1 MKPKSVTRNLLSLM
15 VLAASSELQAANFTW
30 DPSQTPLTPS
40 GGTGAWNLSDTFW
53 SNAASDVAWADT
65 TGLLDTAT
73 FGGSAGTVTL
83 GTNLGAKGLV
93 FGTSGYTITGSTLT
107 LGVSGIDASALSS
120 GTTTISSNLTL
131 ASGQQSWNVGT
142 GSTLA
147 LTTGTFTRS
156 AGATLNLSGTGGVS
170 SSMTGLANDV
180 SEGSGILGPWA
191 TIGTG
196 SGTTYAQL
204 SGGNPV
210 AYTGG
215 TSGVANAIPS
225 ASTSATNYTITTAAT
240 GTYGVNR
247 TLNTLRST
255 VGASSITMGN
265 SASQINLIVNGV
277 LNSGSGTLT
286 IAQGGTST
294 SSGLMIGAN
303 NGRELVLNAA
313 NSQIAVTGRI
323 INNTAGTSSVTV
335 TGPNAVTFG
344 GTNTFTGNL
353 TVNGTLA
360 AGTGQST
367 TPTASNL
374 GALQPASNRNII
386 VNSGGTLSLT
396 GGNVLGTGASTN
408 TLSNTTLVVNAGGL
422 FRSGLDGSGAG
433 WWNKIGATHLN
444 GGTIRIGSGA
454 NTTGFQGLALIG
466 TVTVGGSA
474 ASLIE
479 NYAASNSASNGVH
492 LGQNATAGQSITFDV
507 ADVTGSSATDLGV
520 STNLLN
526 TSSNLTASGLTKTGA
541 GTMTLTGTNAYTGG
555 TVISVGTLQLGAG
568 GTAGSLSGSSAISN
582 NANLV
587 LNRSDSFAVANAMS
601 GSGNLAKIGAG
612 TATLSGTLTHSGS
625 TAISNGALAF
635 TTSQSSIGSLAVADS
650 AGLSVKAA
658 AAGSTLL
665 TTTSLTLGT
674 SGTSNLTFDFSN
686 LNTTAALIS
695 TGTFT
700 ANGTVNLVL
709 SNAGVLGSGSHTLI
723 DYTSFSGS
731 GGFPSG
737 TFTLSPRSSG
747 VLAND
752 LSGTALNLDVT
763 NDTPKWTGID
773 NGNWQ
778 AGSTGASSNWKL
790 VTGGTTTDFISAD
803 NVLFDDSALGTTSL
817 SINAASVSPTT
828 MVFDNTSLTYSVS
841 GSFGIAGAG
850 VLTKNGGG
858 SLTLETSNSYSGG
871 TTLNLGTLNVNNASA
886 LGSGTLTING
896 GTIDNTSGAAIV
908 SSTNNAQT
916 WSGDVAFTGS
926 NDLDLGSGAVTST
939 GSGNRTV
946 TVSSGAL
953 TVGELKTA
961 AGQGFVKQGSGT
973 LVLTS
978 TDAGSAA
985 SVVNGV
991 LDIAAGTLQ
1000 MNRSGALS
1008 AASGDLTA
1016 SGITGSGTITNGA
1029 AAVRWLFSTP
1039 TSGTHTFSGTLANGP
1054 SAALGFNKSGAG
1066 TQVLSGSN
1074 SYTDLTTVAGGELV
1088 ISGAN
1093 SGAGTNVALSSGKLT
1108 LANTQALGTSALI
1121 TMSGNNTATLAIAT
1135 DGGNNVYAVNQGT
1148 TTHSAIIS
1156 NRATVGVGI
1165 NHNLTTSATSPIGG
1179 GSISFTSG
1187 SNVTSGNGRVS
1198 FDVFNL
1204 GAGTV
1209 QTTLLNPTSANVTIG
1224 SVTKSL
1230 NAAAQTLDLGG
1241 TSTGNQI
1248 TGAIINGTA
1257 TVGLAKSNSSVWTLS
1272 GASTYTGTTTVSGG
1286 SLYVNGS
1293 LGNTA
1298 VTVSA
1303 VSGNARVGGNAVI
1316 GSGTA
1321 SLTIGANGVLAP
1333 GNSPGTI
1340 TVNGSTTL
1348 NSGSLFEYE
1357 YQGGGSN
1364 ADLVDV
1370 NGTLTINSGA
1380 LISLTDLFN
1389 SYNQGDKFTLFAYDT
1404 LVGTFDA
1411 YADDTTYTING
1422 GEWLINYNDATAGLN
1437 GGAGASYITMTAIPE
1452 PSVALIGG
1460 LGLLV
1465 MLRRRRD

>member
-1 MKPKSVTRNLLSLM
+1 MKPKSVTRTLLSLM

-30 DPSQTPLTPS
+30 DPSQTPLTSS
-40 GGTGAWNLSDTFW
+40 GGTGAWNLADTFW
-53 SNAASDVAWADT
+53 SNGATDVAWADT
-65 TGLLDTAT
+65 SGLLDTAT

-107 LGVSGIDASALSS
+107 LGVSGIDASTLSS
-120 GTTTISSNLTL
+120 GTNTISSNLTL
-131 ASGQQSWNVGT
+131 AAGQQSWNVGT

-156 AGATLNLSGTGGVS
+156 AGATLNLSGAGTVS
-170 SSMTGLANDV
+170 SSMTGISNTN
-180 SEGSGILGPWA
+180 GIIGAWA
-191 TIGTG
+191 TVGTG
-196 SGTTYAQL
+196 ASTRFATLSAGNLVGYTGATVMSTTASAWGGIPSGGTGTVNYDITISGTPGVTGLNRNVNTIRYTGTGMTQ
-204 SGGNPV
+204 GGNTNSLLLNTNAILNV
-210 AYTGG
+210 GTGTLSIG
-215 TSGVANAIPS
+215 GAANQFSIAASSTTTNEMVLAAANANI
-225 ASTSATNYTITTAAT
+225 TI
-240 GTYGVNR
+240 N
-247 TLNTLRST
+247 ST
-255 VGASSITMGN
+255 V
-265 SASQINLIVNGV
+265 VN
-277 LNSGSGTLT
+277 N
-286 IAQGGTST
+286 
-294 SSGLMIGAN
+294 GAN
-303 NGRELVLNAA
+303 A
-313 NSQIAVTGRI
+313 
-323 INNTAGTSSVTV
+323 SSVTV
-335 TGPNAVTFG
+335 TGPGTVTLVG
-344 GTNTFTGNL
+344 NNTFTGNL
-353 TVNGTLA
+353 VVNSGTLA
-360 AGTGQST
+360 AATGQASA
-367 TPTASNL
+367 PTSSNL
-374 GALQPASNRNII
+374 GALQPAANRNII

-396 GGNVLGTGASTN
+396 GGNVLGTGGSTN

-422 FRSGLDGSGAG
+422 FRSGLDGAGTG
-433 WWNKIGATHLN
+433 WWNKIGATNLN

-454 NTTGFQGLALIG
+454 NTTSFQGLALIG
-466 TVTVGGSA
+466 TVTVGGSS
-474 ASLIE
+474 ASSIE
-479 NYAASNSASNGVH
+479 NFAASNSASNGVH
-492 LGQNATAGQSITFDV
+492 LGQNATAGQSITFNV
-507 ADVTGSSATDLGV
+507 ADVTGNSATDLSV

-526 TSSNLTASGLTKTGA
+526 TSANLTASGLTKTGA

-612 TATLSGTLTHSGS
+612 TATLSGALTHSGS

-695 TGTFT
+695 TGVFT

-731 GGFPSG
+731 GVFPSG
-737 TFTLSPRSSG
+737 TVTLSPRSSG

-752 LSGTALNLDVT
+752 LIGTALYLDVT

-817 SINAASVSPTT
+817 SINAANVSPTT

-841 GSFGIAGAG
+841 GSSGIAGAG
-850 VLTKNGGG
+850 TLTKNGSG

-896 GTIDNTSGAAIV
+896 GTINNTSAAAIV

-926 NDLDLGSGAVTST
+926 NDLDLGTGAVTST

-961 AGQGFVKQGSGT
+961 AGQGFVKQGAGT

-991 LDIAAGTLQ
+991 LDVAAGTLQ

-1016 SGITGSGTITNGA
+1016 AGITGSGTITNGA
-1029 AAVRWLFSTP
+1029 AAVRWLFSNP
-1039 TSGTHTFSGTLANGP
+1039 ASGTHTFSGTLANGP

-1108 LANTQALGTSALI
+1108 LANAQALGTSALI

-1135 DGGNNVYAVNQGT
+1135 DGGDNVYAVNQGT
-1148 TTHSAIIS
+1148 TTNSAIIS
-1156 NRATVGVGI
+1156 DRAAVGVGI

-1241 TSTGNQI
+1241 TSADNQI
-1248 TGAIINGTA
+1248 TGAITNGTA

-1272 GASTYTGTTTVSGG
+1272 GASTYTGATTVSSGT
-1286 SLYVNGS
+1286 LLVNGS

-1303 VSGNARVGGNAVI
+1303 VSGTARVGGNAVV

-1348 NSGSLFEYE
+1348 NSGSLIEYE

-1389 SYNQGDKFTLFAYDT
+1389 SYNEGDKFTLFAYDT

-1411 YADDTTYTING
+1411 YADGTTYTING
-1422 GEWLINYNDATAGLN
+1422 GEWLINYNDDTAGLN
-1437 GGAGASYITMTAIPE
+1437 GGAGAGYITMTAIPE

>member
-53 SNAASDVAWADT
+53 SNGATDVAWADT

-93 FGTSGYTITGSTLT
+93 FGTTGYTITGSTLT

-120 GTTTISSNLTL
+120 GTTTISSNVAL
-131 ASGQQSWNVGT
+131 ANGNQAWNVGS
-142 GSTLA
+142 GATLA
-147 LTTGTFTRS
+147 FNTGTFTRS
-156 AGATLNLSGTGGVS
+156 TGATLNLSGAGTVS
-170 SSMTGLANDV
+170 SSMTGIANDA
-180 SEGSGILGPWA
+180 SGIVGPWL
-191 TIGTG
+191 TVGTG
-196 SGTTYAQL
+196 SATTYAQL
-204 SGGNPV
+204 SGGNLA

-215 TSGVANAIPS
+215 TSGLANAIPS
-225 ASTSATNYTITTAAT
+225 GSTSANNYTITSAIAA
-240 GTYGVNR
+240 TYGVNR
-247 TLNTLRST
+247 TLNTLRNT
-255 VGASSITMGN
+255 VGASTITMGN
-265 SASQINLIVNGV
+265 STSQINLIVNGI
-277 LNSGSGTLT
+277 LNSGTGTLT

-294 SSGLMIGAN
+294 SSGLMVGAN

-313 NSQIAVTGRI
+313 NAQIAISGRI
-323 INNTAGTSSVTV
+323 INNTGGASSVTV

-344 GTNTFTGNL
+344 GTNTFTGDL
-353 TVNGTLA
+353 TVNGTLT

-367 TPTASNL
+367 APTASNL

-422 FRSGLDGSGAG
+422 FLSGLDGSGTG
-433 WWNKIGATHLN
+433 WWNKIGATNLN
-444 GGTIRIGSGA
+444 GGTIRVGSGA
-454 NTTGFQGLALIG
+454 NTGAFQGLALIG
-466 TVTVGGSA
+466 TVTVGGS
-474 ASLIE
+474 SVSSIE
-479 NYAASNSASNGVH
+479 NFAASNSAANGVH
-492 LGQNATAGQSITFDV
+492 LGQNATASQSITFNV
-507 ADVTGSSATDLGV
+507 ADVTGNSATDLSV

-526 TSSNLTASGLTKTGA
+526 TSANLTASGLTKTGA
-541 GTMTLTGTNAYTGG
+541 GTMTLTGANAYTGG
-555 TVISVGTLQLGAG
+555 TVISEGTLQIGAG
-568 GTAGSLSGSSAISN
+568 GTAGSLSGSSAITN
-582 NANLV
+582 NANFV
-587 LNRSDSFAVANAMS
+587 LNRSDSFAVSNAMS
-601 GSGNLAKIGAG
+601 GSGNLTKLGAG
-612 TATLSGTLTHSGS
+612 TVTLSGALTHGGS

-635 TTSQSSIGSLAVADS
+635 TTSQSSIGSLAVTNS

-665 TTTSLTLGT
+665 TTSSLTLGT

-686 LNTTAALIS
+686 LNTTAALIN
-695 TGTFT
+695 TGVFT
-700 ANGTVNLVL
+700 ANGTINLVL
-709 SNAGVLGSGSHTLI
+709 SNAGVLGSGTHTLI

-731 GGFPSG
+731 GVLPGG

-752 LSGTALNLDVT
+752 LSGTALNLNVT
-763 NDTPKWTGID
+763 NDTPKWTGLD

-778 AGSTGASSNWKL
+778 TGSTGAGSNWKL

-803 NVLFDDSALGTTSL
+803 NVLFDDSAFGTTAL
-817 SINAASVSPTT
+817 SINAANVSPTT
-828 MVFDNTSLTYSVS
+828 VVFDNTSLTYSVS
-841 GSFGIAGAG
+841 GSFGIAGTG
-850 VLTKNGGG
+850 TLSKNGGG
-858 SLTLETSNSYSGG
+858 SLTLETTNSHSGG

-886 LGSGTLTING
+886 LGSGSLTITG
-896 GTIDNTSGAAIV
+896 GTLNNTSGAAIV
-908 SSTNNAQT
+908 STTNNAQT

-926 NDLDLGSGAVTST
+926 NDLDLGTGAVTST
-939 GSGNRTV
+939 GTGNRTA
-946 TVSSGAL
+946 TVSAGIL

-961 AGQGFVKQGSGT
+961 AGQGFVKQGAGT

-991 LDIAAGTLQ
+991 LNVAAGTLQ
-1000 MNRSGALS
+1000 MNRTGALS

-1016 SGITGSGTITNGA
+1016 SGITGGGSITNGA
-1029 AAVRWLFSTP
+1029 AAVRWLFSNP

-1074 SYTDLTTVAGGELV
+1074 SYTDLTTVTGGELV

-1093 SGAGTNVALSSGKLT
+1093 SGAGTNVALSAGKLT
-1108 LANTQALGTSALI
+1108 LANAQALGTSALI

-1135 DGGNNVYAVNQGT
+1135 DGGDNVYAINQGT
-1148 TTHSAIIS
+1148 TTNSAIIS
-1156 NRATVGVGI
+1156 DRATVGAGI
-1165 NHNLTTSATSPIGG
+1165 NHNLTTSATAPIGG

-1248 TGAIINGTA
+1248 TGAITNGTA
-1257 TVGLAKSNSSVWTLS
+1257 TVGLAKSNSSVWALS
-1272 GASTYTGTTTVSGG
+1272 GASTYTGATTVSGG

-1298 VTVSA
+1298 VTVAA
-1303 VSGNARVGGNAVI
+1303 VSGTARLGGDAVI

-1321 SLTIGANGVLAP
+1321 SLTVAANGVLAP

-1357 YQGGGSN
+1357 YQGGGSS

-1389 SYNQGDKFTLFAYDT
+1389 SYNEGDKFTLFAYDT

-1411 YADDTTYTING
+1411 YADDTAYTING
-1422 GEWLINYNDATAGLN
+1422 GEWLINYNDETAGLN
-1437 GGAGASYITMTAIPE
+1437 GGAGASYITMTAVPE
-1452 PSVALIGG
+1452 PAAALIGG
-1460 LGLLV
+1460 LGLLAL
-1465 MLRRRRD
+1465 LRRRRD